1 MALDLIEGA
10 KEFEIP
16 HRPDKD
22 LLIRAG
28 INSGSCVAGKLKAAD
43 EGTDGAVLIP
53 WDVEDSLEGRRR
65 KFTYLYRSLN
75 TLYFFLWLFF
85 KILIS
90 LFFVLHFIVIF

>member
-1 MALDLIEGA
+1 MFYSPSIVLPFLFEIVNPDLLFVLIWCCVAGLRHAAELSNMALDLIEGA

-53 WDVEDSLEGRRR
+53 
-65 KFTYLYRSLN
+65 
-75 TLYFFLWLFF
+75 
-85 KILIS
+85 
-90 LFFVLHFIVIF
+90 